1 MKSLVSGIETNQ
13 SSALY
18 DLGERLGFS
27 WALARVDESEGDEQA
42 LVDNGHRQ
50 SYEGTEIGL
59 VEGQVSVDQ
68 VGGSLGGAS
77 FKPNLPKISDR
88 EAGNEQH
95 DSEDPEH
102 EDHDTTSPVMDPIEN
117 NEATSPAQSIDAEE
131 TEEAKTEVGE
141 NTSGLLIPEAQ
152 HLEPHRAKFL
162 AAVLRVVLAAVLG
175 WLISSGNIPVSEEQ
189 LVQAGFTPI
198 TPVDDAGQLYL
209 RHHHNQSGSGAVTA
223 VSGPYTRQEAEEEI
237 RDELAR
243 IFD

>member
-1 MKSLVSGIETNQ
+1 MNFT
-13 SSALY
+13 
-18 DLGERLGFS
+18 
-27 WALARVDESEGDEQA
+27 
-42 LVDNGHRQ
+42 DNRN
-50 SYEGTEIGL
+50 
-59 VEGQVSVDQ
+59 V
-68 VGGSLGGAS
+68 
-77 FKPNLPKISDR
+77 R
-88 EAGNEQH
+88 
-95 DSEDPEH
+95 DPEH

-152 HLEPHRAKFL
+152 HLEPH
-162 AAVLRVVLAAVLG
+162 VSNSVVLAAVLG

>member
-1 MKSLVSGIETNQ
+1 M
-13 SSALY
+13 
-18 DLGERLGFS
+18 
-27 WALARVDESEGDEQA
+27 
-42 LVDNGHRQ
+42 
-50 SYEGTEIGL
+50 
-59 VEGQVSVDQ
+59 
-68 VGGSLGGAS
+68 
-77 FKPNLPKISDR
+77 SDR

-131 TEEAKTEVGE
+131 TEEAKTE
-141 NTSGLLIPEAQ
+141 
-152 HLEPHRAKFL
+152 RAKFL

-189 LVQAGFTPI
+189 LVQPGFTPI